1 MMSKDAREKPL
12 ITGPE
17 NIIQYG
23 KSHASW
29 MLWCGV
35 LVVILLGASGTYFW
49 LHSQVVLKQRS
60 AQTVQLPTYKPVV
73 GDVNDPER
81 YDPDITVQQ
90 ALIPGF
96 QFRSGGNRL
105 SGSVI
110 DDRTGQPVLGALVW
124 IDLPVIEGQRTSIA
138 LHTVTDG
145 KGYFQFAHLAI
156 GSYTLVASRYYNIGD
171 SRYYAERI
179 FSPVVLKSDR
189 TDLLLPLTSL
199 PAPGKRSLAAGQ
211 AKNVLMIDLRG
222 FYAASLLDDPLL
234 LNQTQN
240 LRAFLRQAN
249 VARSVWQP
257 YGWRP
262 LDPSV
267 L

>member
-1 MMSKDAREKPL
+1 MSKHTREKQPVTSPESTIQHSGTLPGDRKGSPL
-12 ITGPE
+12 HYI
-17 NIIQYG
+17 
-23 KSHASW
+23 SACRHASW

-49 LHSQVVLKQRS
+49 LHSQDVVKHRS

-81 YDPDITVQQ
+81 DDPDITVQQ

-110 DDRTGQPVLGALVW
+110 DDGTGQPVLGAVVW
-124 IDLPVIEGQRTSIA
+124 IDLPVIEGQRTSTA

-145 KGYFQFAHLAI
+145 RGYFQFVHLAI

-179 FSPVVLKSDR
+179 FS
-189 TDLLLPLTSL
+189 
-199 PAPGKRSLAAGQ
+199 
-211 AKNVLMIDLRG
+211 
-222 FYAASLLDDPLL
+222 
-234 LNQTQN
+234 
-240 LRAFLRQAN
+240 
-249 VARSVWQP
+249 
-257 YGWRP
+257 
-262 LDPSV
+262 
-267 L
+267 